1 MAVILLA
8 MLKIFNYCA
17 WMLKIRVCISVN
29 QHLLPPTFPKAAGF
43 PSWFKMHE
51 YFATVMSSFREA
63 CVLFANSSTN
73 RCSLSTIINFLS
85 SVATGPKTNLLER
98 SLVQCVVFYN
108 PNVNKLGLGLG
119 EAEQKLTLL
128 GIPIDAF
135 MSKVSWKTTLF
146 GKYVYWL

>member
-1 MAVILLA
+1 
-8 MLKIFNYCA
+8 
-17 WMLKIRVCISVN
+17 MLKIRVCISVN

-73 RCSLSTIINFLS
+73 RCSLSTVINFLS

-146 GKYVYWL
+146 GKYVY